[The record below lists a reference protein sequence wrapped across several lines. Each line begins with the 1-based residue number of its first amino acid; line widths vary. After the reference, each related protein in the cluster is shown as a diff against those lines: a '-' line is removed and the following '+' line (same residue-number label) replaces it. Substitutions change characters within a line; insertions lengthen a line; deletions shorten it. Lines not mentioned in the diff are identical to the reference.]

1 MKKNKI
7 LVAAGCSHTQGSAF
21 YDWRNST
28 ENKLTFYKKLQRKY
42 GVSIDKETFIDTF
55 TWPGILNKTYLN
67 YKKIY
72 NFGRAGQNLEY
83 CIMVIRNYITKVD
96 NLTDHVFMIQIP
108 DLNRG
113 HTISYKSGPHL
124 DKVDPYPLK
133 FLDANGLPK
142 YSLMPFKWFLMHT
155 SSKTRGYNYLSEKE
169 LQKYLHA
176 FHNEEY
182 YVTCLLHDLLYLQDY
197 LISKGAKCFMFTWQ
211 YQINLHFERI
221 FEHSVNNSSSSL
233 NNWALFNWPF
243 NPVSLHDIKL
253 TDPPLI
259 SETIKKLNLLNFK
272 NKFERL
278 DHAFPG
284 YDDSHFSQKGNEML
298 SEILYQKLDDCG
310 VR

>member
-28 ENKLTFYKKLQRKY
+28 ENKLTFHKKLQSKY
-42 GVSIDKETFIDTF
+42 GVLIDKETFIDTF
-55 TWPGILNKTYLN
+55 TWPGILNKKYLN

-72 NFGRAGQNLEY
+72 NFGRAGQNLDY

-96 NLTDHVFMIQIP
+96 NLTDHLFMIQIP
-108 DLNRG
+108 DLHRG
-113 HTISYKSGPHL
+113 YTILHRRKP

-133 FLDANGLPK
+133 FLDTNGLPK
-142 YSLMPFKWFLMHT
+142 YYLVPSNWFLSHT
-155 SSKTRGYNYLSEKE
+155 SSKTRGYTYISEKE
-169 LQKYLHA
+169 LQKYLHT

-211 YQINLHFERI
+211 YQINLLFEQTL
-221 FEHSVNNSSSSL
+221 EHSVNNSDTSL
-233 NNWALFNWPF
+233 NNWASLNWPYD
-243 NPVSLHDIKL
+243 PEPLYDIKL

-259 SETIKKLNLLNFK
+259 SETIKKLNLLNFR
-272 NKFERL
+272 NRFERL
-278 DHAFPG
+278 DHAFPS
-284 YDDSHFSQKGNEML
+284 YDDTHFSQKGNEML
-298 SEILYQKLDDCG
+298 SEILYQKLDECG